1 VIAGLITIAF
11 VGMLQS
17 LGVLAG
23 TVPDTTWR
31 SDAATDDERG
41 HATGR
46 GPANRAVI
54 VAGVAGIDPR
64 DRPTGD
70 VVVETVACRATVPF
84 QCPESR
90 APPALL
96 AQRSR

>member
-23 TVPDTTWR
+23 PVPDTTWR
-31 SDAATDDERG
+31 SDATTDDERG

-46 GPANRAVI
+46 GPANLDVI
-54 VAGVAGIDPR
+54 AAGVAGVDAR
-64 DRPTGD
+64 DQPTGD
-70 VVVETVACRATVPF
+70 VIVETVACHATARF
-84 QCPESR
+84 QCPEPR
-90 APPALL
+90 APPTLL
-96 AQRSR
+96 TQRSR

>member
-23 TVPDTTWR
+23 TVPDATWR

-41 HATGR
+41 HATGG

-54 VAGVAGIDPR
+54 VAGVAGIDPP

-70 VVVETVACRATVPF
+70 VVVETVACRATVRF

-90 APPALL
+90 PPPALL